1 MNRATFQFAGVI
13 NRGGSRK
20 FPTCPWKFFSTEI
33 KILLFSLF
41 SRNRQTERQRERE
54 LIRRNSFLSYPRS
67 YLPTEETSS
76 LRNSPRGKTK
86 VSDSGFQLVLCAHVE
101 NEPCFP
107 SHAKTGERKRERERG
122 VDILRD
128 GSIIILTRRNVL
140 YSASVRDLLVRNIF
154 TARGRSLSRGSRLDR
169 VSD

>member
-13 NRGGSRK
+13 NRGGPRK

-33 KILLFSLF
+33 KILLSLF
-41 SRNRQTERQRERE
+41 SRNRQTERERERVDTKK
-54 LIRRNSFLSYPRS
+54 FLPF
-67 YLPTEETSS
+67 LPAILFTD
-76 LRNSPRGKTK
+76 RGNFFASKLAERKTK

>member
-13 NRGGSRK
+13 NRGGPRK
-20 FPTCPWKFFSTEI
+20 FPTCRWKFFSTEI

-41 SRNRQTERQRERE
+41 TKQTDRERERE

-101 NEPCFP
+101 NESCFP
-107 SHAKTGERKRERERG
+107 SLCENRREKKREREG
-122 VDILRD
+122 WI
-128 GSIIILTRRNVL
+128 
-140 YSASVRDLLVRNIF
+140 YSE
-154 TARGRSLSRGSRLDR
+154 TARLSY
-169 VSD
+169 